1 MKVILN
7 ISSNK
12 DLENSKQNDVL
23 VYNSK
28 IQMWEKTSIED
39 ITEPLNRRIDELT
52 NAFND
57 LKASVEQNNQ
67 QFNLKVNNRLLKMAQ
82 VLDSF
87 NKNRGE

>member
-7 ISSNK
+7 ISSSK

-28 IQMWEKTSIED
+28 IGMWEKTTIND
-39 ITEPLNRRIDELT
+39 IVSPLNDRIDKLSNEFK
-52 NAFND
+52 N
-57 LKASVEQNNQ
+57 LKNQIENSNQ
-67 QFNLKVNNRLLKMAQ
+67 QLNLKVNNRLLKMTQ

-87 NKNRGE
+87 NKNRGI

>member
-57 LKASVEQNNQ
+57 LKANVEQNNQ

>member
-39 ITEPLNRRIDELT
+39 ITEPLNRRIDELS
-52 NAFND
+52 NAFKD